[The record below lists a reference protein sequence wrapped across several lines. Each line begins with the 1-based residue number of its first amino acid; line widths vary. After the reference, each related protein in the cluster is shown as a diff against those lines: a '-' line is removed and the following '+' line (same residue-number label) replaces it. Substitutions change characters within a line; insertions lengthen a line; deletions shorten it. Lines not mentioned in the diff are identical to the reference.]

1 MNFAWDA
8 MSVKPSGNVNL
19 ARQSSVYSL
28 TFDELQ
34 STIGGVGKDF
44 GSMNMDELLK
54 NIWNV
59 EETQALTSLA
69 GGRGVVGERPNNAIG
84 SNLQRQSSLTLP
96 RTLSQRKVDEVWR
109 ELMKDNGNSGS
120 SMPQRQPT
128 LGEVTLEEFL
138 VRAGVVKEDMPN
150 HAQQIE
156 RPNNNEWFSDFSRSN
171 NNTNLLPFQQP
182 NRNNGDMS
190 DNINLVP
197 KQVPVS
203 VPLPPSSINLNHLQR
218 PPPLFPKP
226 TNVAFASSIHML
238 NSAQLGNPGRRGGM
252 IGVQEHSMN
261 GGTLVQNSVASGVG
275 MLGLSA
281 ANVTAPITSPGSKLS
296 PDIITKRNLDPSSL
310 LSPLS
315 YGINKGRKF
324 GAVEKV
330 VERRQRRMI
339 KNRESAARSRAR
351 KQAYTVE
358 LEAEVAKLKEV
369 NEELQRKQAEFME
382 MQKSKEDL
390 LQVNKIRYLRRTLTG
405 PW

>member
-59 EETQALTSLA
+59 EETQALTSSA
-69 GGRGVVGERPNNAIG
+69 GGGVGVGEREGPNSTIG

-96 RTLSQRKVDEVWR
+96 RTLSQRKVDEVWK
-109 ELMKDNGNSGS
+109 ELMKDNENSGS
-120 SMPQRQPT
+120 SLPQRQPT

-138 VRAGVVKEDMPN
+138 VRAGVVKEDVPN
-150 HAQQIE
+150 HSQQIE

-171 NNTNLLPFQQP
+171 NSTNLLPFQQP
-182 NRNNGDMS
+182 NRNNGNMS

-197 KQVPVS
+197 KQVPV
-203 VPLPPSSINLNHLQR
+203 PLPPSSINLNHSQR

-226 TNVAFASSIHML
+226 TNVAFASSLHML
-238 NSAQLGNPGRRGGM
+238 NNAQLGNPGRRGGM
-252 IGVQEHSMN
+252 IGVQDHSMN
-261 GGTLVQNSVASGVG
+261 GGTLVQNSVAPGVG
-275 MLGLSA
+275 MLGLSV
-281 ANVTAPITSPGSKLS
+281 ANVPAPIASPGSKLS
-296 PDIITKRNLDPSSL
+296 PDLITKRNLDPSM
-310 LSPLS
+310 LSPVA

-351 KQAYTVE
+351 KQVSISFTHLSILIKYIVILVLECETNVIFLILIHSVSTVYN
-358 LEAEVAKLKEV
+358 AH
-369 NEELQRKQAEFME
+369 NF
-382 MQKSKEDL
+382 
-390 LQVNKIRYLRRTLTG
+390 
-405 PW
+405 